1 MKRHVSICILCAL
14 LLCLLPAPAPVRGE
28 GEQVRVL
35 LSTQNKTELS
45 LELKGIYRCEDT
57 LLEGG
62 SLDVSLKNGKITLT
76 HSALGTVYEGKG
88 PASLQQAGTEK
99 GYVLLATAKGKVRKY
114 TGEIAFYDRNGVVG
128 TVNTVSMEDYI
139 CGVAVPEVGR
149 DAPEALLKAALLTA
163 KGFAL
168 AELQP
173 KQAYDVG
180 DTTLDQLY
188 YGYFPDAVK
197 VMEAAAQVSG
207 MTLLYKGKPV
217 KTHYSAA
224 NGGVVLTPKNRWGG
238 TAAYEGA
245 YLCRFDPFDLA
256 AGKKNQALLVEGASP
271 AAWPEAL
278 YTLLLKK
285 SGSKEVYAIRTL
297 EGYNELGNEARYPAA
312 YAPQAGFS
320 AVLAADGGDKTIKVT
335 FEELREK
342 NILTG
347 SGQVTFAAEAGQ
359 GSWFLCAGESSGP
372 RVGMSHRGAALMAAL
387 GYGFVD
393 ILSFYY
399 PGASLTDEKGNVL
412 APEGDLSA
420 EGILTLLGE
429 KGYLSIAG
437 TLPVPT
443 ASPIPT
449 ETPLP
454 TVTAAPVVTPEPA
467 ETSVPE
473 ETPSP
478 EGTPLPAETS
488 APTPTVV
495 LASAT
500 PVPTATT
507 LPVTAAPTDMPV
519 PTPATPA
526 PTTLPA
532 TPEAVTTPAFT
543 ATPVPATTPVPVT
556 PAPVDATAVPPTC
569 TPRPAQTAGPGGV
582 LRATAKPAGTRRPTM
597 RPADTPAGTN
607 YRETEELPTR
617 QPTTAPTL
625 RPTDPPR
632 IWGDADG
639 DGKLTRADAQNILLY
654 VVGLETLTE
663 TGRLAADVNGDGV
676 VTAADAA
683 LILYRLRQMQG

>member
-45 LELKGIYRCEDT
+45 LELKGIYHCEDT

-88 PASLQQAGTEK
+88 PASLQQAETEK
-99 GYVLLATAKGKVRKY
+99 GYVLLATAKSKVRKY
-114 TGEIAFYDRNGVVG
+114 TGEITFYDRNGVVG

-256 AGKKNQALLVEGASP
+256 AGKKNQTLLIEGASP
-271 AAWPEAL
+271 AAWTEAL

-312 YAPQAGFS
+312 YAPQAGFT
-320 AVLAADGGDKTIKVT
+320 AVLATDGGDKTVKVT

-429 KGYLSIAG
+429 KGYLSIPG

-449 ETPLP
+449 ETPPP
-454 TVTAAPVVTPEPA
+454 TVTAASAITPEPA

-478 EGTPLPAETS
+478 VDTPLPAETS

-495 LASAT
+495 PAS
-500 PVPTATT
+500 
-507 LPVTAAPTDMPV
+507 
-519 PTPATPA
+519 ATPA

-532 TPEAVTTPAFT
+532 TPEAVTTPAFS
-543 ATPVPATTPVPVT
+543 ATPALATTPVPVT
-556 PAPVDATAVPPTC
+556 PAPVDATEVPSTC

-607 YRETEELPTR
+607 YRETEELSTW

-639 DGKLTRADAQNILLY
+639 DGKLTRADAQTILLY

-683 LILYRLRQMQG
+683 LILYRLRQMQE

>member
-57 LLEGG
+57 LLEEGG
-62 SLDVSLKNGKITLT
+62 LDVSLKNGKITLT

-88 PASLQQAGTEK
+88 PASLQQAGAEK

-224 NGGVVLTPKNRWGG
+224 NGGGVLTPKNRWGG

-256 AGKKNQALLVEGASP
+256 AGKKNQTLLVEGASP

-297 EGYNELGNEARYPAA
+297 EGYNELGNEVRYPVA

-320 AVLAADGGDKTIKVT
+320 AVLATDGGDKTIKVT

-342 NILTG
+342 NILIG

-359 GSWFLCAGESSGP
+359 GSWFLCVGESSGP

-437 TLPVPT
+437 TLPMPT
-443 ASPIPT
+443 ASPIST
-449 ETPLP
+449 
-454 TVTAAPVVTPEPA
+454 
-467 ETSVPE
+467 
-473 ETPSP
+473 
-478 EGTPLPAETS
+478 
-488 APTPTVV
+488 
-495 LASAT
+495 
-500 PVPTATT
+500 
-507 LPVTAAPTDMPV
+507 
-519 PTPATPA
+519 
-526 PTTLPA
+526 
-532 TPEAVTTPAFT
+532 
-543 ATPVPATTPVPVT
+543 
-556 PAPVDATAVPPTC
+556 
-569 TPRPAQTAGPGGV
+569 
-582 LRATAKPAGTRRPTM
+582 
-597 RPADTPAGTN
+597 
-607 YRETEELPTR
+607 
-617 QPTTAPTL
+617 
-625 RPTDPPR
+625 
-632 IWGDADG
+632 
-639 DGKLTRADAQNILLY
+639 
-654 VVGLETLTE
+654 
-663 TGRLAADVNGDGV
+663 
-676 VTAADAA
+676 
-683 LILYRLRQMQG
+683 